1 MDGFINFA
9 IGSSEFAN
17 DLNIYGTLI
26 EPFRLLRALPSCSA
40 CSHKNILQF

>member
-17 DLNIYGTLI
+17 DLNIYATLI
-26 EPFRLLRALPSCSA
+26 EPLVQIAKGAKQLLEMFA
-40 CSHKNILQF
+40 